1 MSSPVRAKGHVV
13 ENIVGNL
20 ELYLQG
26 SIAMAFVAA
35 FLGGILASFTP
46 CVYPMVP
53 ITAGYVGSRNLGGSK
68 ARGFV
73 LSLLYVMGVAV
84 TYSALGMIAALSGQ
98 LFGEMST
105 NPWVYFAVAN
115 IMIVLG
121 LAMLDVFTIPTLAP
135 KSSVHMSGLP
145 GVFILGILSGFVAG
159 PCTAPVMGVLLTYV
173 ATTRDTILGAG
184 LLFAFA
190 LGMGL
195 LLIFVGT
202 FSGVLASMP
211 KSGEWMVKIKKVLGI
226 FMIGLGEYFLIQM
239 GTLII

>member
-1 MSSPVRAKGHVV
+1 M
-13 ENIVGNL
+13 ENIIGNL

-26 SIAMAFVAA
+26 SIAMAFLAA

-68 ARGFV
+68 VRGLV
-73 LSLLYVMGVAV
+73 LSLFYVLGVAV
-84 TYSALGMIAALSGQ
+84 TYAALGMIAALSGR
-98 LFGEMST
+98 LFGEVNTS
-105 NPWVYFAVAN
+105 PLVYFVVAN

-121 LAMLDVFTIPTLAP
+121 LAMLDVFTIPTFSP
-135 KSSVHMSGLP
+135 KSSVQMSGLP
-145 GVFILGILSGFVAG
+145 GVFVLGIVSGFVAG

-195 LLIFVGT
+195 LLIIVGT
-202 FSGVLASMP
+202 FSGLLASMP
-211 KSGEWMVKIKKVLGI
+211 RSGEWMVKIKKVLGV
-226 FMIGLGEYFLIQM
+226 FMIGSGEYFLIQM
-239 GTLII
+239 GMLMI